1 MPNLADTRRVTLLM
15 VQSKEVCLDDVAGEV
30 VSNAE
35 LRRRLVRDP
44 VGQAIMFELYIR
56 LFYRFVLGVREDC
69 VAQTTGVKTPDA
81 RREWCTDGVAASVV
95 VFGSFSQL
103 LAVRGE
109 VEASG
114 RGSLHPHVE
123 GWPVCELLRDRFDA
137 LLKDGAEVKSR
148 MRTLTLRRILLPV
161 LSAQGHAACW
171 GRAQLSNHSRRLL
184 YCRRPCHLSRTAAVS
199 SLASACAA
207 SVRTSGRGSQR

>member
-81 RREWCTDGVAASVV
+81 RRE
-95 VFGSFSQL
+95 
-103 LAVRGE
+103 
-109 VEASG
+109 
-114 RGSLHPHVE
+114 
-123 GWPVCELLRDRFDA
+123 
-137 LLKDGAEVKSR
+137 
-148 MRTLTLRRILLPV
+148 
-161 LSAQGHAACW
+161 
-171 GRAQLSNHSRRLL
+171 
-184 YCRRPCHLSRTAAVS
+184 
-199 SLASACAA
+199 
-207 SVRTSGRGSQR
+207 